1 MTSHK
6 TTGLATRPLDVDL
19 LFPEHP
25 LLQQFQ
31 QLQREIER
39 RAYEIFKNSGFTDG
53 HDLDDWLK
61 AESEFLHPA
70 PLDIAETDVGY
81 VARLEVP
88 GFKENEIEIAADA
101 DQIAISAQ
109 HTSAKEQ
116 KEGKVVNSEQQ
127 QKTIFR
133 LLSLPSKI
141 DPHKISKQLKDGV
154 LQITIAK
161 AAAEQAKAAG
171 A

>member
-1 MTSHK
+1 
-6 TTGLATRPLDVDL
+6 LPD
-19 LFPEHP
+19 HP

-31 QLQREIER
+31 QLQRQIEQ
-39 RAYEIFKNSGFTDG
+39 RAYEIFKNSGFTNG

-70 PLDIAETDVGY
+70 PLDIAETDSRY

-88 GFKENEIEIAADA
+88 GFEEKEIEIAADA
-101 DQIAISAQ
+101 DQVAVSAQ

-116 KEGKVVNSEQQ
+116 KQGKAVKSEQQ
-127 QKTIFR
+127 QTAILR
-133 LLSLPSKI
+133 LFSLPSKI
-141 DPHKISKQLKDGV
+141 DPRRISKQLKDGV

-161 AAAEQAKAAG
+161 APAEQAKAAS